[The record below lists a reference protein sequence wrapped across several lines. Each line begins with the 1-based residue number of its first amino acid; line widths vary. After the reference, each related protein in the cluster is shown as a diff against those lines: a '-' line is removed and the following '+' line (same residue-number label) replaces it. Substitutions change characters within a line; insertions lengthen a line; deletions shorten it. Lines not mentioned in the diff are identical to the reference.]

1 MSPGAY
7 SLAFPAFGTSK
18 DHGFPAEKAAPVV
31 MQVVNEFLKKNQKV
45 SFFFFSFLRWP
56 LIPSQM
62 SRLQLVLVEPDEAVL
77 AVFKKHAASVTDK
90 RFSLRGGDITTL
102 ATKDKFPCRYIA
114 SATTW
119 RFKTTAH
126 PASKAVADAASGIL
140 EDAKKRYT
148 LAKVSKAYPVAVAPS
163 TVLNKREVRYLVL
176 RSSLALLLTP
186 PLQGVRY
193 VICVAAPV
201 CIKGKPDAVDEEQA
215 ADLLKTAHIDL
226 FERFL
231 ELTR

>member
-18 DHGFPAEKAAPVV
+18 DHGFPAEKAALVV

-45 SFFFFSFLRWP
+45 CSFFCFLRWP

-176 RSSLALLLTP
+176 RSSVALLLTP
-186 PLQGVRY
+186 PFR
-193 VICVAAPV
+193 AFA
-201 CIKGKPDAVDEEQA
+201 
-215 ADLLKTAHIDL
+215 T
-226 FERFL
+226 
-231 ELTR
+231 